1 MDNLSDRGNL
11 NLGTEAAS
19 SHMNTSSSSS
29 KPARF
34 SNPEF
39 SQAVKSLAPDKNASI
54 GERKDFNRQVNNI
67 VRGNHS
73 AIKPDKNAKADY
85 KFRNYEKALKLEKAY
100 KNVPKEGDKK

>member
-1 MDNLSDRGNL
+1 
-11 NLGTEAAS
+11 
-19 SHMNTSSSSS
+19 MNTSSSSS